1 MFNCGR
7 DVRDGVPGRPRAY
20 EATHQQQGSLKQP
33 AIERDQ
39 IVFLRSLICTG
50 GRWNPAACG
59 TNWSNLKRCFAP
71 ALKAGGTL
79 MCEMGFSGD
88 RKNMKCL
95 ISNIHSLMHF
105 PFIHSVSD
113 APIHTFSHP
122 CIYSFIDLFTPP
134 RAPSNTVSE
143 REGGGGGQL
152 QRQRARARRRRRE
165 RERERP
171 GGEGVLIFKLSTQN
185 RRTWMP
191 RTTTAGHP
199 STFYEQIRS
208 FT

>member
-7 DVRDGVPGRPRAY
+7 DVRDGVPRRPRAY
-20 EATHQQQGSLKQP
+20 EATHQQQGH
-33 AIERDQ
+33 Q
-39 IVFLRSLICTG
+39 IAVFRSLICTG

-79 MCEMGFSGD
+79 MCEMGFRGD

-143 REGGGGGQL
+143 REGGGGGGAIAEVQG
-152 QRQRARARRRRRE
+152 QGE
-165 RERERP
+165 KEKE
-171 GGEGVLIFKLSTQN
+171 GEGEGET
-185 RRTWMP
+185 RR
-191 RTTTAGHP
+191 GGGSH
-199 STFYEQIRS
+199 F
-208 FT
+208 